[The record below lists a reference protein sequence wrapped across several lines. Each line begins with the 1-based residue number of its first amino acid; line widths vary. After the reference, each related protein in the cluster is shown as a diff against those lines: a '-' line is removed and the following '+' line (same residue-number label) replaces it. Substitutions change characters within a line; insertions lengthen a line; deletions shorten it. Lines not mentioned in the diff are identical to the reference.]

1 MTEKTQHMR
10 DPNRWL
16 ETEPGVWVELD
27 DDDAPELTDADFA
40 RMRPATEVFPHLVKR
55 HRGPQKAPTKEQI
68 AIRLDPD
75 ILEHFR
81 ATGSGWHGRINA
93 ALRAHIERG

>member
-1 MTEKTQHMR
+1 MKDDAIETPGA
-10 DPNRWL
+10 DPEN
-16 ETEPGVWVELD
+16 PPLD
-27 DDDAPELTDADFA
+27 DAFFA
-40 RMRPATEVFPHLVKR
+40 NARPAIEVVPHLVKR

-75 ILEHFR
+75 VLEHFR